1 MPKYE
6 YTALN
11 LQNKRMKGTLDARG
25 DAELRKL
32 LRTQELVL
40 LKAKPLE
47 DTQTRYRLKSAEVS
61 EFSRQLSSMLQSGIT
76 VVRAL
81 EIIKDRDM
89 KPPIGSIYQRMHKE
103 VQMGC
108 TLSEAM
114 RTQGRAFPEL
124 LVNMYMSGEA
134 SGQLERAADK
144 MATHYDKENR
154 LNGKVKTA
162 MTYPAILAVVTL
174 VVIMLLFTIILPQFF
189 TVFADMGTELP
200 PVTKLLVGVSHFLQN
215 QWYMALLFLA
225 AVVVFVRLMLRN
237 DGIALKVDRMKLR
250 LPIAGKLLKV
260 IYTARFARTLSSL
273 YSSGLSML
281 QALEI
286 AGTIIGNKYIAHQ
299 FASSITNVRN
309 GDPLSEAIA
318 RIDGFDKKVATTILI
333 GEESGRLDAMLE
345 SVAEGYDYEADV
357 ATSRL
362 VQLIEPIMLV
372 LMALIVGTVMFSVI
386 MPLLSLYQNI
396 G

>member
-6 YTALN
+6 YTALS
-11 LQNKRMKGTLDARG
+11 LQNKKITGSIDAH
-25 DAELRKL
+25 DNADLRKL
-32 LRTQELVL
+32 LRTQDLVL
-40 LKAKPLE
+40 LKSKPLE
-47 DTQTRYRLKSAEVS
+47 GAQTRYRLKSSEIS

-89 KPPIGSIYQRMHKE
+89 KPPIGTIYQQMHKE
-103 VQMGC
+103 VSRGC

-114 RTQGRAFPEL
+114 RMQGRAFPEL
-124 LVNMYMSGEA
+124 LVNMFMSGEE
-134 SGQLERAADK
+134 SGQLERSADK
-144 MATHYDKENR
+144 MASHYDKENR

-174 VVIMLLFTIILPQFF
+174 VVIMLLFTLILPQFF
-189 TVFADMGTELP
+189 AIFEDMGTDLP
-200 PVTKLLVGVSHFLQN
+200 AVTKLLVGVSHFLQN
-215 QWYMALLFLA
+215 KWFLSLLFVG
-225 AVVVFVRLMLRN
+225 AVVVLVRLMLRKES
-237 DGIALKVDRMKLR
+237 IALKVDRMKLR
-250 LPIAGKLLKV
+250 MPIVGKLLMI
-260 IYTARFARTLSSL
+260 IYTARFSRTLSSL

-281 QALEI
+281 NALDI
-286 AGTIIGNKYIAHQ
+286 CATIIGNKYIAIQ
-299 FASSITNVRN
+299 FKSMITEVRN

-318 RIDGFDKKVATTILI
+318 KIDGFDKKVSTTILI

-345 SVAEGYDYEADV
+345 SVAESYDYEADV